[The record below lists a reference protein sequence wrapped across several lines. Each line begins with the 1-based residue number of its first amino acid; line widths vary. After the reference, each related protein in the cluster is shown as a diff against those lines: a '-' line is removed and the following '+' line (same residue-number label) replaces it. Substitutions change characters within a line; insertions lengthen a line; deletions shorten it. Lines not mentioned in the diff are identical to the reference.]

1 MCFWYAVN
9 LAQVICNQAGVG
21 GVQALAVPEKIFAA
35 GAVVVRRI
43 QNKIRATLMRFA
55 HQLRNFFP
63 GSGKIDVAD
72 IQLVAQL
79 REIRQNA
86 LQKGTVGAVVIYA
99 CMIPE
104 RIGKVFTEEEKNVH
118 GKSGELCAEKYI
130 PEI

>member
-1 MCFWYAVN
+1 MCFCYAVN
-9 LAQVICNQAGVG
+9 LPQVICNQVGIG
-21 GVQALAVPEKIFAA
+21 GVQEIAVPEKIFAA

-99 CMIPE
+99 CMFRE

-118 GKSGELCAEKYI
+118 GKSDELCAGKYI
-130 PEI
+130 LEI